1 MSRETP
7 VAGAEDGVH
16 AMVPI
21 YRCAAGSTFPLVART
36 TRIAKVPTPG
46 PLQEIAA
53 NRRHVAQLRRS
64 TKEQGFANDWRP
76 CRDRGIRSEFF
87 HRRQRADADRLTM

>member
-7 VAGAEDGVH
+7 VADAEDRVH

-21 YRCAAGSTFPLVART
+21 YGCAAGSTFSLVART

-53 NRRHVAQLRRS
+53 NRRHVAQLGRG
-64 TKEQGFANDWRP
+64 TKEQGFANDRRP
-76 CRDRGIRSEFF
+76 CRDRGICSELF
-87 HRRQRADADRLTM
+87 HRRQRADADRL